1 MYFSQRLANLEIHLH
16 GQFGLLLSD
25 IELIVNKLNNRRY
38 VTTAGGH
45 ALDIHHSHVVDSKQ
59 GVASFRGVGT
69 ELAFEDIKFVQCLS
83 TKADTIFKM
92 ANSLAKVRADDKNRK
107 VMASLETAVAFSC
120 LSQVANIECKV
131 CFCFIIFSLSRNYLK
146 IKKLILQ
153 LLAQQLTTLSISKL
167 LTLHF
172 DFAMNILKLIYLYPT
187 ANYSVYMTVSL
198 LGNVRG
204 HQQ

>member
-1 MYFSQRLANLEIHLH
+1 MYFNQRLTNLEVYLQ
-16 GQFGLLLSD
+16 GQFRLLLSD
-25 IELIVNKLNNRRY
+25 IELIINKLNNRGY

-69 ELAFEDIKFVQCLS
+69 ELAFEDIKFIQCLS

-131 CFCFIIFSLSRNYLK
+131 CFCFIIFSLSRNYLNT
-146 IKKLILQ
+146 KKTNSAIIG
-153 LLAQQLTTLSISKL
+153 QQLTTLSISKL

>member
-1 MYFSQRLANLEIHLH
+1 MCNALILIHFIQDQQMYFSQRLANLEIHLH

-69 ELAFEDIKFVQCLS
+69 ELSFEDIRFVQCLS
-83 TKADTIFKM
+83 TKANTIFKM
-92 ANSLAKVRADDKNRK
+92 ANRLAKVRADEKNRK
-107 VMASLETAVAFSC
+107 VIASLETAVAFSC

-131 CFCFIIFSLSRNYLK
+131 CFWFIIFSLSRNYLN
-146 IKKLILQ
+146 IKLILQ
-153 LLAQQLTTLSISKL
+153 LLAQQLNNFINFKL

-172 DFAMNILKLIYLYPT
+172 GFAMKYF
-187 ANYSVYMTVSL
+187 
-198 LGNVRG
+198 
-204 HQQ
+204 

>member
-69 ELAFEDIKFVQCLS
+69 ELSFEDIRFVQCLS
-83 TKADTIFKM
+83 TKANTIFKM
-92 ANSLAKVRADDKNRK
+92 ANRLAKVRADEKNRK
-107 VMASLETAVAFSC
+107 VIASLETAVAFSC

-131 CFCFIIFSLSRNYLK
+131 CFWFIIFSLSRNYLK
-146 IKKLILQ
+146 KKLILQ
-153 LLAQQLTTLSISKL
+153 LLAQQLTTLSISKIVDF
-167 LTLHF
+167 TLWLYNEIF
-172 DFAMNILKLIYLYPT
+172 LNLIDL
-187 ANYSVYMTVSL
+187 
-198 LGNVRG
+198 
-204 HQQ
+204 

>member
-69 ELAFEDIKFVQCLS
+69 ELSFEDIRFVQCLS
-83 TKADTIFKM
+83 TKANTIFKM
-92 ANSLAKVRADDKNRK
+92 ANRLAKVRADEKNRK
-107 VMASLETAVAFSC
+107 VIASLETAVAFSC

-131 CFCFIIFSLSRNYLK
+131 CFWFIIFSLSRNYLN
-146 IKKLILQ
+146 IKLILQ
-153 LLAQQLTTLSISKL
+153 LLAQQLNNFINFKL
-167 LTLHF
+167 LTLHLALQWKYF
-172 DFAMNILKLIYLYPT
+172 EINWLVTHSKL
-187 ANYSVYMTVSL
+187 
-198 LGNVRG
+198 
-204 HQQ
+204 

>member
-1 MYFSQRLANLEIHLH
+1 MCNALILIHFIQDQQMYFSQRLANLEIHLH

-69 ELAFEDIKFVQCLS
+69 ELAFEDIKFIQCLS
-83 TKADTIFKM
+83 TKAETIFKM

-146 IKKLILQ
+146 IKTNSAIIGPAINNFINFKIVDF
-153 LLAQQLTTLSISKL
+153 TL
-167 LTLHF
+167 
-172 DFAMNILKLIYLYPT
+172 
-187 ANYSVYMTVSL
+187 
-198 LGNVRG
+198 
-204 HQQ
+204 

>member
-1 MYFSQRLANLEIHLH
+1 MQ
-16 GQFGLLLSD
+16 GLFLFH
-25 IELIVNKLNNRRY
+25 N
-38 VTTAGGH
+38 
-45 ALDIHHSHVVDSKQ
+45 
-59 GVASFRGVGT
+59 
-69 ELAFEDIKFVQCLS
+69 
-83 TKADTIFKM
+83 
-92 ANSLAKVRADDKNRK
+92 
-107 VMASLETAVAFSC
+107 
-120 LSQVANIECKV
+120 
-131 CFCFIIFSLSRNYLK
+131 IFSLSELFED
-146 IKKLILQ
+146 KKLILQ

>member
-1 MYFSQRLANLEIHLH
+1 MQDQQMYFSQRLANLEIHLH

-69 ELAFEDIKFVQCLS
+69 ELSFEDIRFVQCLS
-83 TKADTIFKM
+83 TKANTIFKM
-92 ANSLAKVRADDKNRK
+92 ANRLAKVRADEKNRK
-107 VMASLETAVAFSC
+107 VIASLETAVAFSC

-131 CFCFIIFSLSRNYLK
+131 CFWFIIFSLSRNYLN
-146 IKKLILQ
+146 IKLILQ
-153 LLAQQLTTLSISKL
+153 LLAQQLNNFINFKL

-172 DFAMNILKLIYLYPT
+172 GFAMKIF
-187 ANYSVYMTVSL
+187 
-198 LGNVRG
+198 
-204 HQQ
+204 

>member
-1 MYFSQRLANLEIHLH
+1 MCNALILIHFIQDQQMYFSQRLANLEIHLH

-69 ELAFEDIKFVQCLS
+69 ELSFEDIRFVQCLS
-83 TKADTIFKM
+83 TKANTIFKM
-92 ANSLAKVRADDKNRK
+92 ANRLAKVRADEKNRK
-107 VMASLETAVAFSC
+107 VKASLETAVAFSC

-131 CFCFIIFSLSRNYLK
+131 CFWFIIFSLSRNYLN
-146 IKKLILQ
+146 IKLILQ
-153 LLAQQLTTLSISKL
+153 LLAQQLNNFINFKL

-172 DFAMNILKLIYLYPT
+172 GFAMKIF
-187 ANYSVYMTVSL
+187 
-198 LGNVRG
+198 
-204 HQQ
+204 

>member
-1 MYFSQRLANLEIHLH
+1 MCNALILIHFMQDQQMYFSQRLANLEIHLH

-69 ELAFEDIKFVQCLS
+69 ELSFEDIRFVQCLS
-83 TKADTIFKM
+83 TKANTIFKM
-92 ANSLAKVRADDKNRK
+92 ANRLAKVRADEKNRK
-107 VMASLETAVAFSC
+107 VIASLETAVAFSC

-131 CFCFIIFSLSRNYLK
+131 CFWFIIFSLSRNYLN
-146 IKKLILQ
+146 IKLILQ
-153 LLAQQLTTLSISKL
+153 LLAQQLNNFINFKL

-172 DFAMNILKLIYLYPT
+172 GFAMKIF
-187 ANYSVYMTVSL
+187 
-198 LGNVRG
+198 
-204 HQQ
+204 